1 MTQLSQNPKYFAY
14 RDVIGLKVE
23 VKSKNIK
30 NDGFKSA
37 GIVVD
42 ETYNTIIASQEVEP
56 KNYLKNNKIYIKNHN
71 IFRFELKTEK
81 KIMIIEVDGEKILK
95 RPENR
100 VKLLKKENW
109 RR

>member
-14 RDVIGLKVE
+14 RDLIGLKVE

-30 NDGFKSA
+30 NDEFKPA
-37 GIVVD
+37 GMVID
-42 ETYNTIIASQEVEP
+42 ETYNTIITSQEIEP
-56 KNYLKNNKIYIKNHN
+56 KNYIKNCKKYIKNHN
-71 IFRFELKTEK
+71 LFRFELKTEK
-81 KIMIIEVDGEKILK
+81 KIMIIEVDGEKLLK